1 MSSFYILGHTIN
13 NFMNGDIEDKPLN
26 SKEERFCYEYLANK
40 FNATKACILAGY
52 SEKTAYSKGSQLL
65 RKVKVKDRIQQMK
78 DNLAET
84 SGISAL
90 MIANEHAKIAFSNM
104 DGLLNTWIERKDF
117 EELSEDQK
125 SCIKEVN
132 TKVIKKNIGTQ
143 TEPEIVDIEFVQI
156 KTYDKQKSLDS
167 LTDMLGYN
175 APKKTELT
183 GKDGKDLITGSIDVD
198 EWIKTKSKK

>member
-1 MSSFYILGHTIN
+1 MS
-13 NFMNGDIEDKPLN
+13 NFIDDKPLN

-40 FNATKACILAGY
+40 FNATKACVLAGY

-65 RKVKVKDRIQQMK
+65 RKVKVQNKIKHMK
-78 DNLAET
+78 ENLAET
-84 SGISAL
+84 AGISAL

-117 EELSEDQK
+117 EQLSEDQK

-132 TKVIKKNIGTQ
+132 TKVLKKNIGTQ
-143 TEPEIVDIEFVQI
+143 SEPEIVDVEFVQI

-167 LTDMLGYN
+167 LTDLLGYK
-175 APKKTELT
+175 APNKTELT
-183 GKDGKDLITGSIDVD
+183 GKDGKDFIPEHKLTPEERKAEIAALKSELNVD
-198 EWIKTKSKK
+198 